1 MTAATIDT
9 PALAGAAAVVAA
21 RASPREAAPD
31 PSPRRHHRSL
41 ADTPPLLLSDDCLP
55 G

>member
-1 MTAATIDT
+1 MAD
-9 PALAGAAAVVAA
+9 AAAQPATAITLAA
-21 RASPREAAPD
+21 AEAAPD